1 MCSAISQEPP
11 TDPLGLSLLLFLLL
25 LSFARKMFGV
35 KQDGFGEVDMITAAN
50 INELKFEGDSVQES
64 SGKPD
69 LETVQE

>member
-1 MCSAISQEPP
+1 
-11 TDPLGLSLLLFLLL
+11 
-25 LSFARKMFGV
+25 MFGV